1 MFGERLGACRT
12 GGSLIAMSDGH
23 KLVCSYL
30 GLVQGPCLGGERDCV
45 CAVWVSPSSLL
56 GTAVCGTVVGGKD
69 SSLLQGTAPA
79 ALCTNRTFLF
89 GTRLVTSVMPQI
101 GQHLEK

>member
-1 MFGERLGACRT
+1 MCSVGVPLQPPGDSCLWDS
-12 GGSLIAMSDGH
+12 GGWKAFFP
-23 KLVCSYL
+23 
-30 GLVQGPCLGGERDCV
+30 VQG
-45 CAVWVSPSSLL
+45 
-56 GTAVCGTVVGGKD
+56 
-69 SSLLQGTAPA
+69 APA